1 MDSDKINRW
10 LTLGANVGVL
20 IGLLLLALEIR
31 HNTQATQAV
40 LHQDILGYAR
50 DHTELLIS
58 DENEKLADIVFRGE
72 LEPETLSQVEL
83 EKFILFTAYRM
94 GGWESTFVHY
104 DEGLLGERNWQLYDA
119 WYSALIHRGPG
130 YTVWW
135 EAARHGYDQR
145 FQDHVD
151 RAFEQVQEDQ

>member
-1 MDSDKINRW
+1 MDSDIINRW

-58 DENEKLADIVFRGE
+58 DENKELADIVFRGE
-72 LEPETLSQVEL
+72 LEPESLNRVDL

-104 DEGLLGERNWQLYDA
+104 DEGLLGERNWQLWDA

-130 YTVWW
+130 YRVWW
-135 EAARHGYDQR
+135 DAARHGYDRR

-151 RAFEQVQEDQ
+151 QVFEQAPEIQ

>member
-1 MDSDKINRW
+1 MDSDTISRW

-58 DENEKLADIVFRGE
+58 DENKELANIVFRGE
-72 LEPETLSQVEL
+72 TEPDSLSPVEL

-104 DEGLLGERNWQLYDA
+104 DEGLLGECNWQLDDA
-119 WYSALIHRGPG
+119 WYSSLIQRGPG
-130 YTVWW
+130 YKVWR
-135 EAARHGYDQR
+135 EELRHGYDER
-145 FQDHVD
+145 FQQHVD
-151 RAFEQVQEDQ
+151 RAF

>member
-1 MDSDKINRW
+1 MDSDTISRW

-58 DENEKLADIVFRGE
+58 DENEGLADIVFRGE
-72 LEPETLSQVEL
+72 IEPESLNRVEL

-104 DEGLLGERNWQLYDA
+104 DEGLLGERNWQMWDA
-119 WYSALIHRGPG
+119 WYSTLIHRGPG
-130 YTVWW
+130 YRVWW
-135 EAARHGYDQR
+135 DEARHGYDQK

-151 RAFEQVQEDQ
+151 RAFEQVRNNQ

>member
-10 LTLGANVGVL
+10 LTLAANVGVL
-20 IGLLLLALEIR
+20 IGLILLSLEIR
-31 HNTQATQAV
+31 HSTQATQAI

-50 DHTELLIS
+50 DHNELLIS

-72 LEPETLSQVEL
+72 SEPESLSPIEL

-94 GGWESTFVHY
+94 GAWESTFVHY

-119 WYSALIHRGPG
+119 WYSSLIHRGSG
-130 YTVWW
+130 YKVWW
-135 EAARHGYDQR
+135 EEARHGYDQR

-151 RAFEQVQEDQ
+151 RAFERVREDQ

>member
-10 LTLGANVGVL
+10 LTLAANVGVL
-20 IGLLLLALEIR
+20 IGLILLALEIR
-31 HNTQATQAV
+31 HSTQATQAL

-50 DHTELLIS
+50 DHNELLVS
-58 DENEKLADIVFRGE
+58 DENRDLANIVFRGE
-72 LEPETLSQVEL
+72 SEPESLSAVEL

-94 GGWESTFVHY
+94 GAWESTFVHY

-130 YTVWW
+130 YKVWW
-135 EAARHGYDQR
+135 DEARHGYDQR

-151 RAFEQVQEDQ
+151 RAFEQVRNNQ